1 MKTISSSQEDYLKT
15 IYLENLKGNFITN
28 KLISDKMDVSAPSV
42 SGMLSK
48 LTALD
53 YLKKDEDYGYKVTDK
68 GIVLTQA
75 LLKKHRLWEVFLIE
89 KLGYSWDEVHEDADA
104 LEHVTSDK
112 LLNKLNDFLGRPK
125 FCPHGKV
132 IYGNGI
138 EENFDTVIKLS
149 EMNVGDKGAIHII
162 EDDMLLLQQLNK
174 KGLRIH
180 DEFTVENIDE
190 FDQTMSIRM
199 NGQNINISTQ
209 AANMIYIRRV

>member
-1 MKTISSSQEDYLKT
+1 MALISSSQEDYLKT

-28 KLISDKMDVSAPSV
+28 KLISDKMNVSAPSV
-42 SGMLSK
+42 SDMLGK
-48 LTALD
+48 LTRLN
-53 YLKKDEDYGYKVTDK
+53 YLKKDEDYGYKVTNE
-68 GIVLTQA
+68 GIELTQT

-112 LLNKLNDFLGRPK
+112 LLNKLNEFLGKPR

-138 EENFDTVIKLS
+138 EENFDTVITLS
-149 EMNVGDKGAIHII
+149 NMKVGERGAIHII

-180 DEFTVENIDE
+180 DEFVVESIDE
-190 FDQTMSIRM
+190 FDQTFSLKM
-199 NGQNINISTQ
+199 NDKPINISTQ